1 MRLPSKK
8 RPGNPILAKDWNL
21 LIDALEARTP
31 RPGPGTELVWS
42 SGGFSFRARN
52 HASGEAGSSCGN
64 LAVFSKTPE
73 GQTTKHLFV
82 GLGSVGNVIFDEDKD
97 LGILDSN
104 KGKVVCAKI
113 TLNGE
118 DGTYEA
124 EIIALADAPES
135 TETISYYLLGS
146 VDDKGAISQHGC
158 GPVNVT
164 VCRKWYAGEAPYFG
178 MSIS

>member
-1 MRLPSKK
+1 MRLPPKK
-8 RPGNPILAKDWNL
+8 RPGNPILASDWNT
-21 LIDALEARTP
+21 LIEAIEARTP

-42 SGGFSFRARN
+42 SGGFSFRSRN
-52 HASGEAGSSCGN
+52 TAASGGGTSCGN

-82 GLGSVGNVIFDEDKD
+82 GIGSVGNVIFDEDKD
-97 LGILDSN
+97 LGTLDAN

-124 EIIALADAPES
+124 EIVALADAPES
-135 TETISYYLLGS
+135 TETISYFLLGS

-158 GPVNVT
+158 GPVTVT
-164 VCRKWYAGEAPYFG
+164 VCRNWYAGEAPYFG
-178 MSIS
+178 MSVS